1 MSNRILI
8 VDDEIEIANLVALY
22 LKNEGYHVLSCYK
35 AADAL
40 KYIQEET
47 LDLAILDIMLPDID
61 GFQLCQKIR
70 EKHQYPVIV
79 LTA

>member
-8 VDDEIEIANLVALY
+8 VDDEIEIADLVALY

-47 LDLAILDIMLPDID
+47 LDLAILDKTVTYHERLKESYYILQEYWADLD
-61 GFQLCQKIR
+61 S
-70 EKHQYPVIV
+70 
-79 LTA
+79 